1 MFITPA
7 FAQAAPAA
15 SSGSSS
21 MSMIGLVGQFVL
33 LGLVF
38 YFLLIR
44 PQQKAAK
51 RHREKLAAVK
61 KGDQVV
67 TGGGLVGKV
76 VRVDD
81 VYVDV
86 ELAPNM
92 KVKAVKSTLSDVV
105 DPMTAKPAN
114 D

>member
-7 FAQAAPAA
+7 FAQTTSAGGGTTAMIAQIAP
-15 SSGSSS
+15 
-21 MSMIGLVGQFVL
+21 LVLIFA
-33 LGLVF
+33 VF

-44 PQQKAAK
+44 PQQKRVKEQRAK
-51 RHREKLAAVK
+51 LDAVK
-61 KGDQVV
+61 KGDQVI

-76 VRVDD
+76 VRVDE

-86 ELAPNM
+86 ELGQGI
-92 KVKAVKSTLSDVV
+92 KVKAVKSSLSDVLT
-105 DPMTAKPAN
+105 PGTIPAAN